1 MKRRTLMT
9 LLGGSAAAA
18 CHRPALAQKPVPR
31 IGFLVAGDSE
41 PAWSLFRKAMADL
54 GHIEGRT
61 VTYDYRASDADPA
74 RLDKLAIELVGL
86 KPDVIV
92 PILSP
97 AIVAVRR
104 ATSTIPIVFFGA
116 APDIGGVNN
125 VARPEANLTGVFS
138 PSSTLAGKGMQL
150 FREIRPFDRFGALMN
165 ELDPFHVP
173 LLRDIEATAAAEKID
188 LVSALVRSRDEL
200 TAAFRS
206 MKDGAVAGVIVQP
219 SLGLEACAS
228 LALKLALPA
237 ISFRREFA
245 DSGGLYSYGADP
257 AEIQR
262 LVAASVD
269 KVLKGAKPGSLPVQQ
284 ATRMELIVN
293 QKTARALGI
302 VLPSMFLAQADE
314 VIE

>member
-1 MKRRTLMT
+1 MSK
-9 LLGGSAAAA
+9 A
-18 CHRPALAQKPVPR
+18 PR
-31 IGFLVAGDSE
+31 VGFLVAGDPE
-41 PAWSLFRKAMADL
+41 PAWSLFRKAMAGL
-54 GHIEGRT
+54 GHIDGRT
-61 VTYDYRASDADPA
+61 IAYDYRASDADPA
-74 RLDKLAIELVGL
+74 QLERLAAELVSR

-97 AIVAVRR
+97 AIVAVRT

-125 VARPEANLTGVFS
+125 VARPEGNLTGVFS

-150 FREIRPFDRFGALMN
+150 FREIRPIDRFGALVN
-165 ELDPFHVP
+165 AQDPFHVP
-173 LLRDIEATAAAEKID
+173 LLRDIKATAVAEKID
-188 LVSALVRSRDEL
+188 LVTTLVRSRDEL
-200 TAAFRS
+200 STAFRS

-245 DSGGLYSYGADP
+245 DAGGLYSYGADP

>member
-1 MKRRTLMT
+1 MRRRDLF
-9 LLGGSAAAA
+9 AAASVA
-18 CHRPALAQKPVPR
+18 AVLPRLALAQKAVPCV
-31 IGFLVAGDSE
+31 GFLVAGDPE
-41 PAWSLFRKAMADL
+41 PAWSLFRKAMTEL

-61 VTYDYRASDADPA
+61 IAYEYRVSDTDST
-74 RLDKLAIELVGL
+74 RLDQLAAELVRL
-86 KPDVIV
+86 KVDVLV

-97 AIVAVRR
+97 AIVAARK

-138 PSSTLAGKGMQL
+138 PSSTLAGKGVQL
-150 FREIRPFDRFGALMN
+150 FREIRETRIFGAIVN
-165 ELDPFHVP
+165 AQDPFHVP
-173 LLRDIEATAAAEKID
+173 LLRDIQAAAAAERLE
-188 LVSALVRSRDEL
+188 LVPALVKARDEL
-200 TAAFRS
+200 AAAFQS
-206 MKDGAVAGVIVQP
+206 MVDKRVAGVIVQP
-219 SLGLEACAS
+219 SLGLEECAAI
-228 LALKLALPA
+228 ALKLHLPA

-245 DSGGLYSYGADP
+245 DAGGLYSYGANP

-293 QKTARALGI
+293 QKTARALGLI
-302 VLPSMFLAQADE
+302 LPPMFLAQADE